1 VGGKGKD
8 RKKKKSSQ
16 SGRQA
21 AQRRA
26 IQQRRTEERIRSLRL
41 RLLSAAD
48 ASATADRL
56 TEAFA
61 DRDRVAT
68 AYDAE
73 AVLSSATGLN
83 SIWPDA
89 GSPTSSGEPTGLS
102 PKTCGQVT
110 SRSLPSRRCGWRP
123 KD

>member
-1 VGGKGKD
+1 MGEEMEELNTS
-8 RKKKKSSQ
+8 RTQ

-48 ASATADRL
+48 ASATAGRL

-61 DRDRVAT
+61 DRDRWPPPT
-68 AYDAE
+68 TRRPY
-73 AVLSSATGLN
+73 SARQ
-83 SIWPDA
+83 PA
-89 GSPTSSGEPTGLS
+89 
-102 PKTCGQVT
+102 
-110 SRSLPSRRCGWRP
+110 
-123 KD
+123 

>member
-1 VGGKGKD
+1 MGGKGKD
-8 RKKKKSSQ
+8 RKKKNSQ

-48 ASATADRL
+48 AAQAGRL

-73 AVLSSATGLN
+73 AVLSS
-83 SIWPDA
+83 
-89 GSPTSSGEPTGLS
+89 EP
-102 PKTCGQVT
+102 
-110 SRSLPSRRCGWRP
+110 RA
-123 KD
+123 

>member
-1 VGGKGKD
+1 VAGKGKD
-8 RKKKKSSQ
+8 RKKKSSQ

-26 IQQRRTEERIRSLRL
+26 IQQRRTEERIQSLRL

-48 ASATADRL
+48 AGATAGRL

-73 AVLSSATGLN
+73 AVLSSATGLM
-83 SIWPDA
+83 PQAGFTGDRLRDA
-89 GSPTSSGEPTGLS
+89 CLDICDALAVGGTPHGIGI
-102 PKTCGQVT
+102 
-110 SRSLPSRRCGWRP
+110 RP
-123 KD
+123 